1 MKQVKCVTVI
11 LIMFLPTVL
20 FAQNFDNIIADENI
34 SYGSFPDMEDYRI
47 MLFSNDILLFIMKDA
62 IGL

>member
-1 MKQVKCVTVI
+1 
-11 LIMFLPTVL
+11 MFLPTVL